1 MSQVDP
7 TPPSLPIFPAAPQV
21 VYLPAK
27 SGRGTQL
34 LLFVLI
40 VAVLV
45 LIGLQVLPH
54 LKLPSSGESAVSRE
68 ELLKQLEPEALVT
81 PTGRRL
87 DVVEFGGR
95 LFEITRVV
103 YDQSDSR
110 RCLVSITV
118 PGIPPQQNIFR
129 PGDSFDRGRI
139 IIKEVGDGYVVL
151 KCDGEQRTFG
161 VQGLMPDAAPAQPAQ
176 PMGATLMPPRDFSS
190 AVPPAPQTGRVKAPE
205 HPMAEQKPDAGGPVE
220 NDEATENEGTALED
234 LPEERH
240 FKLAREEY
248 RKFIDSLP
256 AFFTTSMVLQ
266 TIRDPENM
274 QPWGMQIKRIDS
286 YGKLSTYG
294 LRSGDVIV
302 RISQQATLGHG
313 DIDAAFKQPFRDS
326 IEIEVVRGDS
336 VILFVIEAGVE
347 SPAKPR

>member
-7 TPPSLPIFPAAPQV
+7 TPPSLPTPPAAPQV

-205 HPMAEQKPDAGGPVE
+205 HPMAEQKPDAGEPVE
-220 NDEATENEGTALED
+220 NDEATEDEGTALED

-256 AFFTTSMVLQ
+256 AFFTTS
-266 TIRDPENM
+266 
-274 QPWGMQIKRIDS
+274 
-286 YGKLSTYG
+286 
-294 LRSGDVIV
+294 RSSALTHTASS
-302 RISQQATLGHG
+302 RPTACARAT
-313 DIDAAFKQPFRDS
+313 
-326 IEIEVVRGDS
+326 
-336 VILFVIEAGVE
+336 
-347 SPAKPR
+347 